1 MKIKNFI
8 FCLGVLVLAS
18 CDKAVRVPS
27 YIHIAAFQF
36 TASNAQ
42 GGSSFDIA
50 NGQVLIDDI
59 FVGNYELPVTIPIDN
74 DGYKRIEIFPAIK
87 ENGISNGRKVYK
99 LYESFVSNVNMVR
112 GKVDSVKPTS
122 TYKSSAHFEWLENFD
137 NNSTSLK
144 KGNNNTLSDSLSIF
158 PFTHPNAYKGSNM
171 GYSAGIF
178 FPLNSTGQIWEALTI
193 SEFEVPK
200 LGTDVYVELDLLS
213 DVDVKIGIL
222 YFDGVVF
229 KQVEV
234 VQFFATEGKWKKLYA
249 NLLTE
254 VAPLAASTKV
264 SIFIGGVNGTDG
276 SGTPKVFIDN
286 LKLAYL
292 K

>member
-1 MKIKNFI
+1 MKINNIFI
-8 FCLGVLVLAS
+8 VLIIVLFAA
-18 CDKAVRVPS
+18 CDKSVNVPS
-27 YIHIAAFQF
+27 YVHIDVFKF
-36 TASNAQ
+36 TASKAQ
-42 GGSSFDIA
+42 GGASFDIA
-50 NGQVLIDDI
+50 NGQVLIDDV
-59 FVGNYELPVTIPIDN
+59 FVGNYEFPATIPIDN
-74 DGYKRIEIFPAIK
+74 EGFKKIEIFPAIK

-99 LYESFVSNVNMVR
+99 LYQSYVGNVSMVR

-122 TYKSSAHFEWLENFD
+122 TYKSNAFFEWIEDFD

-144 KGNNNTLSDSLSIF
+144 KGNNNSLRDSLSLF
-158 PFTHPNAYKGSNM
+158 PFTHPDAYKGSGA
-171 GYSAGIF
+171 GYSAGIY
-178 FPLNSTGQIWEALTI
+178 FPLNTRGQVWEALTI
-193 SEFEVPK
+193 SEFDVPK
-200 LGTDVYVELDLLS
+200 LGLDVYVELDLLS

-222 YFDGVVF
+222 YFDGIVF

-234 VQFFATEGKWKKLYA
+234 VQFFNTEGKWKKLYA

-254 VAPLAASTKV
+254 VSPLAANTKV
-264 SIFIGGVNGTDG
+264 SIFIGGINTTDG